1 MKPNSGGV
9 GPLTAAVA
17 LLGVALLASVSF
29 YNLYLLRNTSLIG
42 SYLPVGVFGSLIV
55 YALIRWAF
63 VRRGGGSPAG
73 VGAVAAVLLFA
84 CGVVGASLLDHASTL
99 LMLPWR
105 LDRLSPEW
113 RGDPALPEDSAF
125 RDDAALARALLE
137 GAGAP
142 AGDPARAF
150 ARRLPEALVQRLRAA
165 GENLDTDTRCELHVA
180 VRAAL
185 TDPTLADD
193 IAGKHRP
200 PLPGHIRRI
209 LRKPPADRTDD
220 ERLRLNRALLDAA
233 FPRAIAP
240 RRPAAIELAPPI
252 MLADPRA
259 APDPERAL
267 DGFAA
272 GLAEPNRPFGFN
284 DVPWAAWRR
293 TLLFWGLMAAAMIAL
308 ATGLALVVHRQW
320 AEHERLPYPI
330 VEVTRALL
338 PEPGQRVAAV
348 FRQPMFWGAFS
359 LVLGVHLANYAQRW
373 WPDYVIPVPLELELR
388 PLLQIFPVMQRHMTI
403 PLFRPTVYFTAI
415 GLTYF
420 LASDVGFSLGAG
432 PYLYSILVGIAA
444 GLGVTFS
451 GGFLAPSLQSQFNAG
466 AYMAM
471 FLALIWAGRHY
482 YLVMVRG
489 ALGLA
494 TGESAAP
501 GAVWGARLAALGFLG
516 FVGLLIAAGVEPAPA
531 ALYTSVAVMI
541 FTVLSRLL
549 AEAGVFYMHPVF
561 FPCVVLWSFLGTQA
575 VGYEQLLAL
584 GLATAMFLSDPKDA
598 LMPFAVMGLRLAER
612 CGARPAAIARWGA
625 VGAALALLIGT
636 PVMILLQYQ
645 HGALNAG
652 HPWMQYQVPRGPFAR
667 AATMMRALQA
677 QGALSEANTLRGLER
692 FHRAAPQ
699 RAPVIAFGVFFG
711 LTLLF
716 TALRHRFARWPLH
729 PLIFLTMTT
738 YQSALMAFSVLVGWL
753 VKRLVMQYGGARA
766 YQRLKPLMIG
776 LVAGEV
782 LSAAVPLIVGVL
794 YAAVTGRPPRQIAI
808 LPG

>member
-1 MKPNSGGV
+1 MKSDGGGV

-29 YNLYLLRNTSLIG
+29 YNLYVLRNTNLIG
-42 SYLPVGVFGSLIV
+42 SYLPVGVFGTLIV
-55 YALIRWAF
+55 YALIRWAL
-63 VRRGGGSPAG
+63 VRGGDGPPARAG
-73 VGAVAAVLLFA
+73 IVATILLFA
-84 CGVVGASLLDHASTL
+84 CGGVGASLLDHASTL

-125 RDDAALARALLE
+125 RDDAALASALLA
-137 GAGAP
+137 GATAP

-150 ARRLPEALVQRLRAA
+150 ALRLPDALLTRLRATPHD
-165 GENLDTDTRCELHVA
+165 LDADTRGALRDA
-180 VRAAL
+180 LRAAL
-185 TDPTLADD
+185 ADPRLADD
-193 IAGKHRP
+193 IAPERRP

-209 LRKPPADRTDD
+209 LRRPMASRTDH
-220 ERLRLNRALLDAA
+220 ENLMLNRALFDAT
-233 FPRAIAP
+233 FPDAVAS
-240 RRPAAIELAPPI
+240 RRPATIELAPPM

-259 APDPERAL
+259 APDPDRVL

-272 GLAEPNRPFGFN
+272 GLAEPNRVFGFR

-293 TLLFWGLMAAAMIAL
+293 TLLFWGLMSVAMIAMVI
-308 ATGLALVVHRQW
+308 GVSLVVHRQW

-338 PEPGQRVAAV
+338 PEPGQRVGGV
-348 FRQPMFWGAFS
+348 FRRPMFWGAFG
-359 LVLGVHLANYAQRW
+359 LVLAVHLINYAHCW
-373 WPDYVIPVPLELELR
+373 WPEYVVPVPLELELR
-388 PLLQIFPVMQRHMTI
+388 PLLQIFPVMQRHMTL

-420 LASDVGFSLGAG
+420 LASDAGLSLGAG
-432 PYLYSILVGIAA
+432 PYLYSIAVGVAA

-466 AYMAM
+466 AYTAM
-471 FLALIWAGRHY
+471 FLALLWAGRHH
-482 YLVMVRG
+482 YLTTARAV
-489 ALGLA
+489 LGLA
-494 TGESAAP
+494 GGESAEP
-501 GAVWGARLAALGFLG
+501 GAVGGARLAAAGFVG
-516 FVGLLIAAGVEPAPA
+516 FVGLLMAAGVEAAPA
-531 ALYTSVAVMI
+531 VLYTVIAVMI

-549 AEAGVFYMHPVF
+549 AETGVFYMHPVF
-561 FPCVVLWSFLGTQA
+561 FPCVVLWSFLGMQA

-584 GLATAMFLSDPKDA
+584 GLVTAMFLSDPKDA

-612 CGARPAAIARWGA
+612 CGARPTVIARWGA
-625 VGAALALLIGT
+625 AGAALALLVGA
-636 PVMILLQYQ
+636 PVMIRLQYQ
-645 HGALNAG
+645 HGALNVG
-652 HPWMQYQVPRGPFAR
+652 HPWMQYHVPRGPFAR
-667 AATMMRALQA
+667 AAMMTRALQA
-677 QGALSEANTLRGLER
+677 QGVLAEASALRGLER
-692 FHRAAPQ
+692 FRRAAPQ
-699 RAPVIAFGVFFG
+699 RAPVIAFSVFFG

-716 TALRHRFARWPLH
+716 NGLRHRFARWPLH

-738 YQSALMAFSVLVGWL
+738 YQSALMAFSVLLGWS
-753 VKRLVMQYGGARA
+753 VKSLVMRYGGVRA

-782 LSAAVPLIVGVL
+782 LAATVPLIVGAL
-794 YAAVTGRPPRQIAI
+794 YAAITGRPPRQMAI